1 MKIWLM
7 DKYRIKII
15 IIMKQII
22 YRIIIIMKQIIHK
35 NYKLLLK
42 LKI

>member
-1 MKIWLM
+1 M